1 MVVDSFPRLAARTL
15 NFSLGL
21 PREMVVSPDGKR
33 VVFVRSESGT
43 TREQGLWACDVPSG
57 TERRLCDTVELLAES
72 DEA

>member
-21 PREMVVSPDGKR
+21 PRELVVSPDGER

-43 TREQGLWACDVPSG
+43 TRELGLWACDVPSG
-57 TERRLCDTVELLAES
+57 TERRLCDPVELLAES
-72 DEA
+72 E